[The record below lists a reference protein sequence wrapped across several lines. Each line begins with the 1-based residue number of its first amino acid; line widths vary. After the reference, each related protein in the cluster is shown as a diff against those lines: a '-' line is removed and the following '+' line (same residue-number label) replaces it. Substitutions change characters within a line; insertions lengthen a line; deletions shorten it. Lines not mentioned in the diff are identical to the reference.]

1 MNITY
6 IVEIEYHDNNIY
18 ILKFF
23 QKNHR
28 HSDNRY
34 SLVNS
39 KKFLDHHNTTGTK
52 NFLLILNTVLKIYL
66 DIYESNKKSSFG
78 FMGAP
83 TVMELDPDRTSNK
96 INVDGTVEK
105 TKRFNAYSIY
115 VKRYFSPENFEHIEI
130 PTSSC
135 YLVKSKKNTALTK
148 ERIEVFF
155 ENYIATYC

>member
-1 MNITY
+1 
-6 IVEIEYHDNNIY
+6 
-18 ILKFF
+18 
-23 QKNHR
+23 
-28 HSDNRY
+28 
-34 SLVNS
+34 
-39 KKFLDHHNTTGTK
+39 
-52 NFLLILNTVLKIYL
+52 
-66 DIYESNKKSSFG
+66 
-78 FMGAP
+78 MGAP